1 MNIHYRFALS
11 LCGTMLIALAT
22 GGTTAQAAN
31 SLEIVIANGPHAGTY
46 KLPTA
51 HIVCMNIK
59 SRNHFSAAY
68 KNTTARDAQSVSGA
82 GLNLFNPGDAGT
94 RRGEINIRFGDPDEK
109 RPATYETAI
118 SHDSNGLMFQKKG
131 PSVEL
136 RFDGLAQNGTPVR
149 LTAHCTEIDEF

>member
-1 MNIHYRFALS
+1 MTIHYRFALS
-11 LCGTMLIALAT
+11 LCGTMLIALAA

-68 KNTTARDAQSVSGA
+68 KTPPPGMLSRSAGPGSTCLILATPAHDEAKSTSASVIPTRNDLLPTRPPFPTTATV
-82 GLNLFNPGDAGT
+82 
-94 RRGEINIRFGDPDEK
+94 
-109 RPATYETAI
+109 
-118 SHDSNGLMFQKKG
+118 
-131 PSVEL
+131 
-136 RFDGLAQNGTPVR
+136 
-149 LTAHCTEIDEF
+149 